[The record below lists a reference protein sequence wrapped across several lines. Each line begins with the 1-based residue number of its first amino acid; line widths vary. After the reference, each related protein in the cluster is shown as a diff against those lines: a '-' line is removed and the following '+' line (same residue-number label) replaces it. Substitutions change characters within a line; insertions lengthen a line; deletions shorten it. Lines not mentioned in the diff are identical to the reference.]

1 MKNKINNCAWCGRPT
16 MMPRMQ
22 VADMPIMEWMEKKID
37 KAGRL
42 RIWGEKSDWSKVK
55 LDPSFEAELLLYDNV
70 LSTVSSKTV
79 CANCLVEDERLYQK
93 YYGGD
98 DEDIEVEVEDDGG
111 LDDIFPDIRDDFFK

>member
-70 LSTVSSKTV
+70 LSTV
-79 CANCLVEDERLYQK
+79 
-93 YYGGD
+93 
-98 DEDIEVEVEDDGG
+98 
-111 LDDIFPDIRDDFFK
+111 

>member
-79 CANCLVEDERLYQK
+79 CVNCLVEDERLYQK
-93 YYGGD
+93 YYGRD

-111 LDDIFPDIRDDFFK
+111 LDDTFPDIFK